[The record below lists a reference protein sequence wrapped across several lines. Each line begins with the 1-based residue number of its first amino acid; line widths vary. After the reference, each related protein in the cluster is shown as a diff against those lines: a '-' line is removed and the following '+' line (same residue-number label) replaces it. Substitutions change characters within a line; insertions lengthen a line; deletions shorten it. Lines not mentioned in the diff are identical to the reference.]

1 MESRIANDSS
11 TGQAD
16 RSAPADAVR
25 HSAHGTTFTIPEGAP
40 PAFHLLA
47 KPTGAICNLDC
58 AYCFFLDK
66 EVFYPGSKFRM
77 SDDVLEAYI
86 RQLIESHRTDS
97 VNIAWQGGEPT
108 LMGLDFYRRVMVLV
122 EKYRRPGMR
131 FLHTM
136 QTNGTLLD
144 DEWCAFLKEHD
155 FLIGI
160 SIDGPRELH
169 DIYRVDK
176 GGQPTFDKVMRGLRL
191 LQKHGVD
198 FNVLTTVNRVNA
210 DYPLEVYRFLRD
222 EVGTTWMQ
230 FIPVVERIN
239 ADGLTLFQEGA
250 TVSERSVLPAQFGEF
265 LSTIFDEWVFHDVGK
280 VYVQTFEAALRN
292 WLGMGAS
299 GMCVFNETCGTGL
312 AIEHNGDL
320 YACDHFVEPNF
331 FLGNIQ
337 QQHMIELVASP
348 QQVKFGQDKRDTLP
362 RYCLECD
369 VRFAC
374 HGECPKNRFIE
385 TPDGEPGLNYLC
397 AGFKDFFHHVDFA
410 MKLMAGLIRRG
421 REAREVTPILQKSFA
436 QVERNDPCPCGSG
449 RKFKQCHGRQKAQV
463 GRKALPAPQS
473 RTQSNRHA

>member
-1 MESRIANDSS
+1 MTTSFPAAPL
-11 TGQAD
+11 TW
-16 RSAPADAVR
+16 PAD
-25 HSAHGTTFTIPEGAP
+25 AP

-77 SDDVLEAYI
+77 SDDVLEQYI
-86 RQLIESHRTDS
+86 RQLIESHQTDA

-108 LMGLDFYRRVMVLV
+108 LMGLDFYRRVMALV

-131 FLHTM
+131 FLHTL

-144 DEWCAFLKEHD
+144 DEWAAFFKEHS

-160 SIDGPRELH
+160 SLDGPRELH
-169 DIYRVDK
+169 DVYRVDK
-176 GGQPTFDKVMRGLRL
+176 GGQPTFDKVLRGLRL
-191 LQKHGVD
+191 LQKHGVE

-222 EVGTTWMQ
+222 EVKTDWMQ

-239 ADGLTLFQEGA
+239 ADGLTLYQQGT
-250 TVSERSVLPAQFGEF
+250 TVSDRSVQPDQFGHF
-265 LSTIFDEWVFHDVGK
+265 LIAIYDEWVRHDVGK
-280 VYVQTFEAALRN
+280 IFVQTFEAALSN
-292 WLGMGAS
+292 WLGLGNS

-320 YACDHFVEPNF
+320 YSCDHFVEPNYL
-331 FLGNIQ
+331 LGNIQ
-337 QQHMIELVASP
+337 KDHLIELVASP
-348 QQVKFGQDKRDTLP
+348 QQLKFGQDKRNTLP
-362 RYCLECD
+362 RYCRECD

-397 AGFKDFFHHVDFA
+397 AGFKQFFQHIDFS
-410 MKLMAGLIRRG
+410 MKLLAGLVQRG
-421 REAREVTPILQKSFA
+421 REAKEVMAILDRAFA
-436 QVERNDPCPCGSG
+436 NIDRNDPCPCGSG
-449 RKFKQCHGRQKAQV
+449 RKFKQCHGRPQARASVKP
-463 GRKALPAPQS
+463 LPAPQS
-473 RTQSNRHA
+473 RSGGAHR